1 MSTFN
6 GTGLLSVIEIYVI
19 FVFNMD
25 YLLFLLSYQR
35 SFVRKLSNP
44 FLIIMKKNKRH
55 RLNPEIN
62 RSIWKFKTL
71 ISRYFA
77 HS

>member
-6 GTGLLSVIEIYVI
+6 GTGLLSVKEYYVI
-19 FVFNMD
+19 FVLNID
-25 YLLFLLSYQR
+25 YLLFFLSNQR
-35 SFVRKLSNP
+35 SFVKKLSNP

-55 RLNPEIN
+55 WLKPEIN

-71 ISRYFA
+71 IFRYFA

>member
-6 GTGLLSVIEIYVI
+6 GTGLLSVIEFYVI
-19 FVFNMD
+19 FVLNID
-25 YLLFLLSYQR
+25 YLLFFLSNQR
-35 SFVRKLSNP
+35 SFVKKLSNP

-55 RLNPEIN
+55 WLKAEIN

-71 ISRYFA
+71 IFRYFA

>member
-44 FLIIMKKNKRH
+44 FFNNNEKK
-55 RLNPEIN
+55 
-62 RSIWKFKTL
+62 
-71 ISRYFA
+71 
-77 HS
+77 